1 MLMFGILF
9 YFSNYIYLIFVFRF
23 LFSVDIEYS
32 LLSPKVVKIVSELI
46 KSYDFRSQYI
56 LNMQNRFQNSKI
68 DKIGLKLS
76 KISKI
81 K

>member
-9 YFSNYIYLIFVFRF
+9 YFSNYICLIFVFRF

-56 LNMQNRFQNSKI
+56 LNVQNRFQNSKI